1 MAENKE
7 ILLESGTNELEI
19 LEFNVGN
26 SVYGINIA
34 KVVEVTT
41 AQPVTELPSHDE
53 NVEGVYNS
61 RGTIIP
67 VIDLYKIT
75 HNEHIEK
82 ESAMYIVCSF
92 NQTTVAFHVGKVK
105 GIQRIFWTDI
115 IEPPRMAN
123 FSGKK
128 NGLITGIADIDEHLI
143 MILDFESIVAGIN
156 KEAGFD
162 TTGLNDLKA
171 ANSISNKKIVV
182 ADDSPFLNKMIVDTL
197 EKTGFRNIQSFK
209 NGADAWDYI
218 YSQKSGSGDIT
229 ERIACIVSDI
239 EMPQM
244 DGLHLTKRVKDD
256 DILKNIPVYLFSSL
270 INEQM
275 EAKCR
280 SVGAD
285 GQFSKPQITVLIKEI
300 LKHLGLEE

>member
-1 MAENKE
+1 
-7 ILLESGTNELEI
+7 
-19 LEFNVGN
+19 
-26 SVYGINIA
+26 
-34 KVVEVTT
+34 
-41 AQPVTELPSHDE
+41 
-53 NVEGVYNS
+53 
-61 RGTIIP
+61 
-67 VIDLYKIT
+67 
-75 HNEHIEK
+75 
-82 ESAMYIVCSF
+82 
-92 NQTTVAFHVGKVK
+92 
-105 GIQRIFWTDI
+105 
-115 IEPPRMAN
+115 
-123 FSGKK
+123 
-128 NGLITGIADIDEHLI
+128 

-162 TTGLNDLKA
+162 TTGLNELKA
-171 ANSISNKKIVV
+171 TNSISDKKLVV
-182 ADDSPFLNKMIVDTL
+182 ADDSPFLNKMIVDAL

-209 NGADAWDYI
+209 NGADAWEYI
-218 YSQKSGSGDIT
+218 YSQKNGNGDIT